1 MNFQKIVKIV
11 AGLLGVLGVVFLF
24 RVIGAGDEEIKM
36 AASMGDY
43 GTVSPLISI
52 AQLILVISVAA
63 TVNFSLVTLFGDTQK
78 LKKALISVAFL
89 VVVVGLAY
97 ALSTGVETPLKDGEV
112 LSASGAR
119 WVETGIRVFYYLGA
133 IAIIAMVYSGVK
145 RLINNR

>member
-11 AGLLGVLGVVFLF
+11 AGLLGVLGVVFLL
-24 RVIGAGDEEIKM
+24 RIIAAGDEDIKM

-52 AQLILVISVAA
+52 AQLILVVSVAA
-63 TVNFSLVTLFGDTQK
+63 TVIFSLVTLFGDTEK
-78 LKKALISVAFL
+78 LKKALISVGFL

-112 LSASGAR
+112 LSASRAR
-119 WVETGIRVFYYLGA
+119 WVETGIRVFYSLAA
-133 IAIIAMVYSGVK
+133 IAIGAMAFSGVK
-145 RLINNR
+145 SIINR

>member
-11 AGLLGVLGVVFLF
+11 AGLLGVLGVVFLL
-24 RVIGAGDEEIKM
+24 RIIAAGDEDIKM

-52 AQLILVISVAA
+52 AQLILVVSVAA
-63 TVNFSLVTLFGDTQK
+63 TVIFSLVTLFGDTEK
-78 LKKALISVAFL
+78 LKKALISVGFL

-119 WVETGIRVFYYLGA
+119 WVETGIRVFYSLAA
-133 IAIIAMVYSGVK
+133 IAIGAMAFSGVK
-145 RLINNR
+145 SIINR

>member
-63 TVNFSLVTLFGDTQK
+63 TVIFSLVTLFGDTQK
-78 LKKALISVAFL
+78 LKKALISVSFL

-97 ALSTGVETPLKDGEV
+97 SLSTGVETPLKDGEV

-133 IAIIAMVYSGVK
+133 IAIIAMAYSGVK
-145 RLINNR
+145 RLINK